1 MHRRM
6 FLRTVMLGAPAMAI
20 AGCVP
25 DEGAYYGPAYGNA
38 AYYYDYYPAANVYY
52 YPTAQ
57 IWYYPHGGRWLRAT
71 HLPPHYRISAR
82 DRRRIYHSG
91 RYPYERNQDHR
102 RGRFQDPPRETRDER
117 REDRREDRRDDRRDE
132 RGGYRRDSRDG
143 RRDERSQDQTQARAE
158 QDARRTDRQTRR
170 DDRQEARQARRE
182 TAPQPGPDPV
192 AAPDPIDYRSGPP
205 GPQYG
210 VR

>member
-25 DEGAYYGPAYGNA
+25 EEGAYYGPAYGSA

-52 YPTAQ
+52 YPAAQ
-57 IWYYPHGGRWLRAT
+57 VWYYPHGGRWLRAT

-82 DRRRIYHSG
+82 DRRRLYHSG

-102 RGRFQDPPRETRDER
+102 RGRFDEPPRETRDER
-117 REDRREDRRDDRRDE
+117 REDRRDDRRDRREDRRDTRAQAE
-132 RGGYRRDSRDG
+132 A
-143 RRDERSQDQTQARAE
+143 QARAE
-158 QDARRTDRQTRR
+158 QDARRT
-170 DDRQEARQARRE
+170 ERQARRE
-182 TAPQPGPDPV
+182 DRQETRQVRREAAPQPGPQPV
-192 AAPDPIDYRSGPP
+192 AGPEPVPAPGPVDYRSGPP
-205 GPQYG
+205 D
-210 VR
+210 VRSGIR